1 MIDDSSCLLCHN
13 HQEDVLHALW
23 HCPTLSQVWE
33 GDPQW
38 SFRGQ
43 TCFGTFQELLSHVI
57 QIGCNVELF
66 AMLVWTIW
74 CRRNTIR
81 VNPTGF
87 PLDQVLQRAID
98 YLMEFRATQPRK
110 QPTPPQ
116 PLAKWSPPVEEYYKI
131 NFDGAVFRDE
141 EKASIGLLF
150 KTVREWLWPLY
161 PKKFHSPKLWW
172 NWRLWQQQE
181 QLNFQ

>member
-98 YLMEFRATQPRK
+98 YLLEFRATQPRNNQPHLDHWPNGLHRLRNITRLILMGQSLEMKKK
-110 QPTPPQ
+110 Q
-116 PLAKWSPPVEEYYKI
+116 V
-131 NFDGAVFRDE
+131 
-141 EKASIGLLF
+141 
-150 KTVREWLWPLY
+150 
-161 PKKFHSPKLWW
+161 
-172 NWRLWQQQE
+172 
-181 QLNFQ
+181 